1 VVLAV
6 AAAAGRKI
14 RILIRSESGAQ
25 QREAEEGQQQDG
37 REAPQAIILA
47 HFESKPEAQR
57 QMQTRTLIPVW
68 RIGIADWA

>member
-57 QMQTRTLIPVW
+57 HKPISQNSL
-68 RIGIADWA
+68 RIRSATPEG